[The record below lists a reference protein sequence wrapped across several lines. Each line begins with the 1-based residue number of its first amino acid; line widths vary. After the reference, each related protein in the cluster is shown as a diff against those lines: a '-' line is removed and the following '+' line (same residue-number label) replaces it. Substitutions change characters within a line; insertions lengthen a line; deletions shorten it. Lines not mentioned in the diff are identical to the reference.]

1 MSTSIAF
8 HENVSTKHI
17 GFFRIFQMEK
27 TSLHV
32 MYAMFFPFE
41 TFIKNPTSF
50 GNVFVKRY
58 TRENLDFY
66 QLWFGSVFHFWN
78 QVIFPL
84 RKFSLFPQIP
94 LLDWTQVPYN
104 PGIHLAFFST
114 VRAKGMFSL

>member
-1 MSTSIAF
+1 MCILLVGEANKKDTHIDRNFKGISTSIAF

-58 TRENLDFY
+58 TR
-66 QLWFGSVFHFWN
+66 S
-78 QVIFPL
+78 
-84 RKFSLFPQIP
+84 
-94 LLDWTQVPYN
+94 
-104 PGIHLAFFST
+104 
-114 VRAKGMFSL
+114 